1 MGSSVGLSHSGPR
14 GLSLSDERFS
24 HPWPFLSPHRGLLTD
39 RV

>member
-24 HPWPFLSPHRGLLTD
+24 HPWPSPLSSQ
-39 RV
+39 RVAD